1 MSEAQLSLAP
11 HVPRSRIRPA
21 SQRNACLSPVADSA
35 HPDDLAV
42 LVGRRRV
49 TFSAAQCPEI
59 THAARPPQRNA
70 CSAPVFVSLVPITRP
85 RSSIADGSLP
95 VTSEPSR
102 KGPAATS
109 VLKGVG
115 CLYDVQ
121 PRDSFQMLRENEVG
135 SETREGAAVV
145 PRTVVYD
152 EPLVQAE
159 LERADRGRSKF
170 TGPLQ
175 KERRRVVLSREKSQ
189 PRWTRRSSQR
199 LLICRVKDDYTSK
212 IAKYVPGEVVAVS
225 LAGFAAFGPTGN
237 WVWFALFLGILAN
250 VVYLAAT
257 TIRLNTASRPRLYF
271 YLLSAVAF
279 IAWAAATIPQVRNKF
294 GLEGP
299 GESRQSRVHPL
310 CCGVRSATA

>member
-1 MSEAQLSLAP
+1 
-11 HVPRSRIRPA
+11 V
-21 SQRNACLSPVADSA
+21 
-35 HPDDLAV
+35 
-42 LVGRRRV
+42 
-49 TFSAAQCPEI
+49 
-59 THAARPPQRNA
+59 
-70 CSAPVFVSLVPITRP
+70 
-85 RSSIADGSLP
+85 
-95 VTSEPSR
+95 
-102 KGPAATS
+102 
-109 VLKGVG
+109 
-115 CLYDVQ
+115 
-121 PRDSFQMLRENEVG
+121 
-135 SETREGAAVV
+135 VV

-170 TGPLQ
+170 TGPPP
-175 KERRRVVLSREKSQ
+175 KERRRVVL
-189 PRWTRRSSQR
+189 RRSKKEASVDPEVVAKAAD
-199 LLICRVKDDYTSK
+199 LPVKDDYTSK

-299 GESRQSRVHPL
+299 ENRDKAAYILFIAAFGLPL
-310 CCGVRSATA
+310 LDTLFNEIQMRAKDT